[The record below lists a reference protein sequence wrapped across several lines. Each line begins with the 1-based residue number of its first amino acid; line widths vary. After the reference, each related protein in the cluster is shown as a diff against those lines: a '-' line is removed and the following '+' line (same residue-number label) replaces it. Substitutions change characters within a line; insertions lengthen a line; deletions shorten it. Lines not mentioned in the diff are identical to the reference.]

1 MRFYKVIMKHYNKIK
16 FAFTLFVN
24 ALMCDSC
31 VARFVYGTHLISDE
45 TNSTNAQIYKEGKA
59 KRDFMFFHN
68 YFVESHCSIN
78 NFNF

>member
-1 MRFYKVIMKHYNKIK
+1 MKLYNKIK

-68 YFVESHCSIN
+68 CRIKQNLSNSK
-78 NFNF
+78 